1 MQYETL
7 TDLLNN
13 EAAAY
18 EYFYALSPD
27 MQTRLQ
33 QKRNIRDLRQL
44 KQAAADMAAH
54 DRPAAF
60 CRTVP
65 CTHPSRGVPS
75 PRRMGGRISTP
86 VTRAG
91 RVVRPY
97 GTGRRG
103 RRALRCCYSVM
114 IFRITRSVSRMPCA
128 ARTPTFR
135 MVSSTSSP
143 RIPSPGRKLLP
154 PAYMS

>member
-18 EYFYALSPD
+18 EYFYGLSPD

-60 CRTVP
+60 
-65 CTHPSRGVPS
+65 
-75 PRRMGGRISTP
+75 
-86 VTRAG
+86 
-91 RVVRPY
+91 
-97 GTGRRG
+97 
-103 RRALRCCYSVM
+103 
-114 IFRITRSVSRMPCA
+114 
-128 ARTPTFR
+128 
-135 MVSSTSSP
+135 
-143 RIPSPGRKLLP
+143 
-154 PAYMS
+154 